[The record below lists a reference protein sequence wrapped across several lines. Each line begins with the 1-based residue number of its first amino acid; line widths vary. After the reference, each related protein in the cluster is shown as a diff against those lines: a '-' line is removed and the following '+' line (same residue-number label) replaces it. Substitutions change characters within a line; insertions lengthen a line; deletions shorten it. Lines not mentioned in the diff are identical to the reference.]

1 LSLLASIFTTPFL
14 ISIFTDWGDFHGG
27 VGLILISGLYI
38 IYPFVLSLA
47 AYLNLI
53 KGFQKNNYLSF
64 FSFTFLPLFFPINLL
79 YEFKIGLDLKSIF
92 ETIIPALPYII
103 CMIISSV
110 LFRKFC
116 AKLAE

>member
-79 YEFKIGLDLKSIF
+79 YEFKIGLDLMGTAVKAKV
-92 ETIIPALPYII
+92 PAPNTKPTRFFLNFIKKHVEL
-103 CMIISSV
+103 S
-110 LFRKFC
+110 L
-116 AKLAE
+116 